1 MVGTARGAPLPTL
14 RSKYDFALGAT
25 DMAFN
30 NFKIETDV
38 DGIALVTW
46 DTPGR
51 SMNVLDETSINELE
65 EIVKQ
70 TSPDAAV
77 KGVVITSGKEALS
90 AGADLSILE
99 GMSRPFAEVL
109 KAKGEA
115 AANQMLFY
123 HGRRFSLVF

>member
-1 MVGTARGAPLPTL
+1 
-14 RSKYDFALGAT
+14 
-25 DMAFN
+25 MAYN

-65 EIVKQ
+65 AIVKQ
-70 TSPDAAV
+70 TSADAAV

-90 AGADLSILE
+90 AGADLSMLE
-99 GMSRPFAEVL
+99 GMSRTYAEAL
-109 KAKGEA
+109 KDKGEV
-115 AANQMLFY
+115 AANQMLFDQ
-123 HGRRFSLVF
+123 RRRVSQGVRGLETSGKPWVAAINGLAL